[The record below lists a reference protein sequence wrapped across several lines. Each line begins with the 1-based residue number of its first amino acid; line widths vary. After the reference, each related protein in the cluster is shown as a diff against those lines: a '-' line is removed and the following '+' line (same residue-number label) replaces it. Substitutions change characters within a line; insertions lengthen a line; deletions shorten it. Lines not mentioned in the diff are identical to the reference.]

1 MTDTDPSGVTR
12 RISAFLFR
20 HPRVKLGATL
30 SPALTWMIVIYLS
43 SLVLLLVTSFWR
55 LNELTSEVEQV
66 WGLQNYRK
74 IFADFPNSVFIQVTI
89 RTLIM
94 AVLVTLADLAM
105 AFPIAYFVARIAAPR
120 TRQALLVA
128 VVVPLWAN
136 YLVRV
141 FAWKTML
148 AGGGPVEFVLNDLL
162 GLDVHLSAT
171 DFAVWITLVY
181 LWLPFTILPIY
192 AALERVPNSLLDASG
207 DLGAHNFTTFRKVV
221 WPLALPGVV
230 AASIFSF
237 SLSLGDYLTPTLVGK
252 NLFIGNLI
260 DQLVGTAQNRPLAAA
275 ITVIP
280 IVIMAVY
287 LLIARAFGAFEAL

>member
-1 MTDTDPSGVTR
+1 MTDETSAGFTR
-12 RISAFLFR
+12 RTSAFLFR
-20 HPRVKLGATL
+20 HPKVKLGATL
-30 SPALTWMIVIYLS
+30 SPALAWMIVIYLT
-43 SLVLLLVTSFWR
+43 SLVMLLVTSFWR
-55 LNELTSEVEQV
+55 LNELTSQVEQV
-66 WGLQNYRK
+66 WGLQNYQK
-74 IFADFPNSVFIQVTI
+74 IFANFPDSVYIQVTI

-94 AVLVTLADLAM
+94 ATLVTLADLAM
-105 AFPIAYFVARIAAPR
+105 AFPIAYFIARIAKPR
-120 TRQALLVA
+120 ARQALLVA

-148 AGGGPVEFVLNDLL
+148 AGGGPVEYVLNDLL
-162 GLDVHLSAT
+162 GFNAHLAAS
-171 DFAVWITLVY
+171 DFAVWITLTY

-192 AALERVPNSLLDASG
+192 AALERVPGSLLDASS

>member
-1 MTDTDPSGVTR
+1 MTDTDPSGVAR
-12 RISAFLFR
+12 RTSAFLFR

-74 IFADFPNSVFIQVTI
+74 IFADFPNSVYIQVTI
-89 RTLIM
+89 RTVIM
-94 AVLVTLADLAM
+94 AALVTLADLAM